1 MTEDPLLP
9 LDVRRHLPTHTLGHR
24 LYYYPET
31 GSTNDAAGL
40 LARGLEPEGAV
51 VYADF
56 QRHGRGRLDHR
67 WHGTRDRDLLF
78 SVVLRPPGTPREV
91 LGVTL
96 AVAVAISVALAKATG
111 AEVGLEWPNDVV
123 SSGRKIAGILAES
136 GTDETGTRYVVVGV
150 GVNVN
155 SRVEDL
161 PDEIRASATSCREL
175 LGEPVDRAW
184 LFAEVLGAIEAYYDR
199 FQRDGFGPLASAYE
213 ERLVMLGRRVRF
225 ERDGKP
231 VTAEVLGV
239 GPDGALRVDVDGV
252 EAALYSEIV
261 EAIA

>member
-1 MTEDPLLP
+1 MTDAALLP
-9 LDVRRHLPTHTLGHR
+9 LDVRRYLPTHTVGRR

-31 GSTNDAAGL
+31 GSTNDAAGF
-40 LARGLEPEGAV
+40 LARGLEPEGTV

-67 WHGTRDRDLLF
+67 WHGARNRDLLF
-78 SVVLRPPGTPREV
+78 SVVLRPLGTPREV

-96 AVAVAISVALAKATG
+96 ALAVAISVALAKATG

-136 GTDETGTRYVVVGV
+136 GADEAGGRYVVVGV

-155 SRVEDL
+155 SLAGDL
-161 PDEIRASATSCREL
+161 PDDIRAIATSCREL
-175 LGEPVDRAW
+175 SGSPVDRAW
-184 LFAEVLGAIEAYYDR
+184 LFADVLGAIEAYYDR
-199 FQRDGFGPLASAYE
+199 FRRDGFGPLVSAYE

-225 ERDGKP
+225 EREAKT

-261 EAIA
+261 ETIS